1 MNVGSRK
8 TLNMFR
14 NSHRDG
20 KNEIGQHA
28 RVTAVNFCVAGENLN
43 RLFPHA
49 TIGLKTTASEGKNW
63 RLLLV
68 CDSVANRTVHIW
80 LDSLFIHNDLCL
92 KIYVLS
98 MELCTA
104 MGLSLMLSRKIIF
117 IFILYTF
124 SMATWDKGIS
134 GITLYT

>member
-49 TIGLKTTASEGKNW
+49 TIGLKTTASEGKELEASFNNSVHVEGC
-63 RLLLV
+63 LFLTTGI
-68 CDSVANRTVHIW
+68 CDTIAVSVARLRKNYFRFYSVMTTSGN
-80 LDSLFIHNDLCL
+80 DSA
-92 KIYVLS
+92 
-98 MELCTA
+98 E
-104 MGLSLMLSRKIIF
+104 
-117 IFILYTF
+117 
-124 SMATWDKGIS
+124 
-134 GITLYT
+134 ITP

>member
-43 RLFPHA
+43 RLFLHA
-49 TIGLKTTASEGKNW
+49 TIGLKTTASEGKE
-63 RLLLV
+63 LEA
-68 CDSVANRTVHIW
+68 SFIHIW
-80 LDSLFIHNDLCL
+80 LDSLFIHNDEFQESLSIHNSVHVEGCL
-92 KIYVLS
+92 FLTTGICDTIAVSVARL
-98 MELCTA
+98 
-104 MGLSLMLSRKIIF
+104 RKNYF
-117 IFILYTF
+117 RFYSVMT
-124 SMATWDKGIS
+124 TS
-134 GITLYT
+134 GNDSAEITP